1 MSNSGLHTSLSTSR
15 TSVNL
20 IEWQKERIVSTHQSK
35 EKVRDANGTAHQGEK
50 GCPVLV
56 ESDDEGLGPE
66 TPGTRPLV
74 PRLKR
79 VREGSC
85 NIEQDRDLPFVGAS
99 KRVKFLQDSQA
110 EKKND
115 QVATEVTPKFEWL
128 DPSRI
133 RDAKGR
139 RPNNPLYDKRTLYI
153 PPEVL
158 RKMSASQRQY
168 WSAKSQY
175 MDILLFFKV
184 VSCGMLFYYDL
195 FCLWSILGLRNPIR
209 AANHTL

>member
-1 MSNSGLHTSLSTSR
+1 MSNSGLHTSLSTSGI
-15 TSVNL
+15 SVNL
-20 IEWQKERIVSTHQSK
+20 NEWQKERIVSSHQSK
-35 EKVRDANGTAHQGEK
+35 ENVLDANGTAHQGDK
-50 GCPVLV
+50 GFPVLV

-85 NIEQDRDLPFVGAS
+85 DIEQGSDLPFVDTS

-115 QVATEVTPKFEWL
+115 QVATEVTTKFEWL

-153 PPEVL
+153 PPEAL
-158 RKMSASQRQY
+158 RKMSASQKQY

-175 MDILLFFKV
+175 MDVLLFFKV
-184 VSCGMLFYYDL
+184 VSCGMLFY
-195 FCLWSILGLRNPIR
+195 FIIFMFVEHLRFEKSNKSSEP
-209 AANHTL
+209 